1 MSAGFSLDQMVAQH
15 LLWRLARRHQFV
27 FAMMAAHAPYHSSLH
42 LELEQ
47 QWSLVRRYIFGKDF
61 GQADF
66 DVNSVLQKPEGEYK
80 EAVLRKITASAIKE
94 YKDTLETY
102 KTETGKDWCIS
113 AKHPAADSLIPD
125 SDLLQEYYQLKSVKA
140 ARDPR
145 FATIRSEA
153 IDTAMHTTKIHSCVM
168 QRMCM
173 DAPGHKMCT
182 LCQAVLTQKHATM
195 PDWSPSRIL
204 APLKG
209 NGYHMYIPELISID
223 APSSV
228 AAEGIP
234 DSKPAVPNKELLAR
248 HIDTDGKSVAKESS
262 PDGNL
267 RKRKAKQAP
276 RGFVAVAEARRP
288 CKTHTDDYHS
298 YKTLI
303 QMIER
308 GGIQRLCAIPVNKN
322 SLRDNVFMCAYRTC
336 RYVARTDA
344 ELKRHMTLCHEEGD
358 IRCWLRTRRNYY

>member
-1 MSAGFSLDQMVAQH
+1 MHGAWVGLRGKGWVYLKSAGFSLDQMVAQH

-66 DVNSVLQKPEGEYK
+66 DVNSVLQMPEGEYK

-168 QRMCM
+168 QRMCI

-204 APLKG
+204 APLKA
-209 NGYHMYIPELISID
+209 NGYHMYIPELLHKNAS
-223 APSSV
+223 SSV
-228 AAEGIP
+228 AAKGIP
-234 DSKPAVPNKELLAR
+234 DSEPAVPRDFAAIADER
-248 HIDTDGKSVAKESS
+248 E
-262 PDGNL
+262 
-267 RKRKAKQAP
+267 
-276 RGFVAVAEARRP
+276 P
-288 CKTHTDDYHS
+288 CRTHCDNDYHS
-298 YKTLI
+298 YKSFA
-303 QMIER
+303 QMTQQGE
-308 GGIQRLCAIPVNKN
+308 IQRLCAIPINKN
-322 SLRDNVFMCAYRTC
+322 SRDDVFMCVISTC
-336 RYVARTDA
+336 RYVARTA
-344 ELKRHMTLCHEEGD
+344 TELSRHMILCHEEGD
-358 IRCWLRTRRNYY
+358 IRCWFRTRSNFIIESARL